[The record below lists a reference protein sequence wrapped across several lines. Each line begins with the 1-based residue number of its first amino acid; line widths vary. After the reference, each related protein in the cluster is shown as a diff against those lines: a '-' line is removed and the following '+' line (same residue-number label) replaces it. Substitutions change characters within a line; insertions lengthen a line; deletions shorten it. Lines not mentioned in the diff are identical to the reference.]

1 MVGTFSNVRKSLS
14 CYCFIDGADGNSYFC
29 HREQLKD
36 KRDWKFVWNGNE
48 CSFKI
53 KENPDADKKDIAVEI
68 IPLPKVN
75 PDSEKRERVHKEKN
89 RKGKQWNKPV
99 TENLYYVLTYKK
111 LGTDNPYAIVT
122 PATAWKDK
130 TMAEENLFFH
140 EAEKG
145 DINSYRLKRAL
156 IYRDGSDYVVKEFL
170 PRNKAGDTL
179 YKGGIKWGS
188 ITKF

>member
-1 MVGTFSNVRKSLS
+1 MVGTFSNVRKSIS

-89 RKGKQWNKPV
+89 RNGKQWNKSV
-99 TENLYYVLTYKK
+99 TENFYHVLTYKK
-111 LGTDNPYAIVT
+111 LGTDNPYGIVT
-122 PATAWKDK
+122 PVMVWKDK

-140 EAEKG
+140 KAEKG
-145 DINSYRLKRAL
+145 DINSYLLKRVL
-156 IYRDGSDYVVKEFL
+156 IYRDGSDYVVKEVNS
-170 PRNKAGDTL
+170 RNKAGNIL
-179 YKGGIKWGS
+179 YKGVIKWRQ
-188 ITKF
+188 